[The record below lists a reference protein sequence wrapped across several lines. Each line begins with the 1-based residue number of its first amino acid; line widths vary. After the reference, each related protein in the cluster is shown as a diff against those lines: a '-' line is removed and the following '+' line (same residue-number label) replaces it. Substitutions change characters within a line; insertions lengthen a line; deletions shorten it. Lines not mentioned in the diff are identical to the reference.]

1 MTEDTIATT
10 AHMKVPAR
18 PRVLVV
24 THLFPSAHAPMRGPW
39 VAEQVDALMAYVD
52 VEVLCCTPGASEPPS
67 VRDSGVLVTYVNT
80 STFLGEGR
88 TGLIGSTLV
97 YTHALKRHLKENR
110 GRYDVVHAHF
120 AFPDAFAAARATRR
134 TGIPLIVTLHG
145 TDALGV
151 APRRDIIGMVV
162 RWGIKA
168 AKIVLCVS
176 EDMTAVVRKLLPD
189 LDVRVAVNGFD
200 DSLFRVT
207 ETKRDLGVLF
217 VGLLLPVKNVHSLLR
232 AHARVHEKT
241 DAPLT
246 IVGHGPLREELEEL
260 SAELGIVDS
269 VHFLGHKSRAEVA
282 SIMQRARVLA
292 LPSSSEGY
300 PLVVVEALACGTPVV
315 ASRVGG
321 IPEIITSDAAGTLV
335 APGDTESLAGALTA
349 WATTDVDHTAVAAAS
364 GARPWS
370 AMVLPIVD
378 AYKDVTRP

>member
-1 MTEDTIATT
+1 
-10 AHMKVPAR
+10 
-18 PRVLVV
+18 
-24 THLFPSAHAPMRGPW
+24 
-39 VAEQVDALMAYVD
+39 MAYVD

-97 YTHALKRHLKENR
+97 YTHALKRHLKE
-110 GRYDVVHAHF
+110 
-120 AFPDAFAAARATRR
+120 
-134 TGIPLIVTLHG
+134 IPLIVTLHG

-378 AYKDVTRP
+378 AYKDVTRPSLCASTPRRTSVARWSQCSLKSIPRSSTSSSTAAQRMPPFPSSRSSKCAMRVDSHGFPRKTTVSTTR